1 MHAEFWHQRWANQ
14 QIGFHLD
21 HVNPHL
27 LHHFP
32 CLHLAP
38 GSRIVLPL
46 CGKTLDI
53 HWLLA
58 QGYAVTGI
66 ELSEIAVQALFDA
79 LQLTPE
85 ISQHGALKHYQ
96 AARLQAGRLDLWQG
110 DFFSLTADQLGKVD
124 AVYDRAALVALPEPM
139 RVDYAQHL
147 MQITGKAP
155 QLLISFDYDQ
165 SQHAGPPFCV
175 NAAEIR
181 AHYEGSYQLTLL
193 ADVAVNGGLKGQC
206 PAQEQVWHLQTR

>member
-14 QIGFHLD
+14 HIGFHLD

-27 LHHFP
+27 IHHFAS
-32 CLHLAP
+32 LRLAP
-38 GSRIVLPL
+38 DSRIVLPL

-66 ELSEIAVQALFDA
+66 ELSEIAVQALFDD
-79 LQLTPE
+79 LQQTPE
-85 ISQHGALKHYQ
+85 ISQQGALKHFQ
-96 AARLQAGRLDLWQG
+96 AGRLQAGRLDIWQG
-110 DFFSLTADQLGKVD
+110 DFFALSADQLGNVD
-124 AVYDRAALVALPEPM
+124 AVYDRAALVALPDQM
-139 RVDYAQHL
+139 RTDYAKHL
-147 MQITGKAP
+147 MQITDKAP
-155 QLLISFDYDQ
+155 QLLISFDFDQ

-181 AHYEGSYQLTLL
+181 AHYEDSYQLTLL
-193 ADVAVNGGLKGQC
+193 ADVAVTGGLKGQC